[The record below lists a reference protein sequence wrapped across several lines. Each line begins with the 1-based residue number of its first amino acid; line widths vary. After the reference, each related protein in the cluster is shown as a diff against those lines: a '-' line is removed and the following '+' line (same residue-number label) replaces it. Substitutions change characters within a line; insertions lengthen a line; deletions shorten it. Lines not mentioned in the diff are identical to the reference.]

1 MKLPRR
7 KFLHLAAGAAALLA
21 LPRVASALDY
31 PTRPVH
37 LLVGFAAGGP
47 LDTSARLIGQ
57 WLSERLGQPFVI
69 ENRPGAGSNLATE
82 IVARAPPDGYTLLEA
97 SAANAWNAA
106 LYDNLSFNFIR
117 DIALVAGVRR
127 AAGVME
133 VNPSVPVRT
142 VPEFIAYAKA
152 NPGKINMAT
161 GGAGSA
167 PHLYGELFKMMAGVD
182 LVTVNYR
189 GSAPAL
195 PDLIAGQVQ
204 VMFDVVISSIGHIRA
219 GKLRPLGVTTT
230 ARLDV
235 LPDVPPISDCLPG
248 YDASSWD
255 GIGAP
260 ANTAPEIVG
269 ILNKQVNAALADPTF
284 KARLADLGAEPFAGS
299 TAEFGKFIVDYPE
312 QRGKVIRAAGIK
324 AERIP
329 ARARLQVL
337 HYAYVRG
344 FLTRPNTR
352 FHTAAILT
360 LRSSLVSTR
369 PAGAVACRA
378 PGRLQS
384 RRHRIPLPWPDRRAW
399 HRPRKVSCCK
409 KQPAGEL
416 RTRWRGEGQCQ
427 APSLI
432 RRGPSAQTPSR
443 RGRSEISPMP
453 RLL

>member
-1 MKLPRR
+1 MFDTVPGKVLSSWSTSPMKLPRR
-7 KFLHLAAGAAALLA
+7 KFLHVAAGAAALPA

-142 VPEFIAYAKA
+142 VPEFIAYARA
-152 NPGKINMAT
+152 NPGRINMAT

-235 LPDVPPISDCLPG
+235 LPDVPPISDFLPG
-248 YDASSWD
+248 YEASSWD

-260 ANTAPEIVG
+260 ANTTPEIVG

-284 KARLADLGAEPFAGS
+284 KTRLADLGAEPFAGS
-299 TAEFGKFIVDYPE
+299 PAEFGKFIVDYTE
-312 QRGKVIRAAGIK
+312 KWGKVIRAAGIK
-324 AERIP
+324 AE
-329 ARARLQVL
+329 
-337 HYAYVRG
+337 
-344 FLTRPNTR
+344 
-352 FHTAAILT
+352 
-360 LRSSLVSTR
+360 
-369 PAGAVACRA
+369 
-378 PGRLQS
+378 
-384 RRHRIPLPWPDRRAW
+384 
-399 HRPRKVSCCK
+399 
-409 KQPAGEL
+409 
-416 RTRWRGEGQCQ
+416 
-427 APSLI
+427 
-432 RRGPSAQTPSR
+432 
-443 RGRSEISPMP
+443 
-453 RLL
+453 